1 MRGRLIEHRGI
12 VEQVMSH
19 AITVSIMQE
28 TACSA
33 CAAAQLCRSS
43 EKKEKRME
51 VACDDASSY
60 KVGQEVVIVGDIG
73 LGMRAT
79 LWAYAVPL
87 VLLMAV
93 LIIVGSQTGREGIAA
108 LAALLSLLLYY
119 MVLYMFRDKLQRR
132 FTFKI
137 KS

>member
-1 MRGRLIEHRGI
+1 
-12 VEQVMSH
+12 
-19 AITVSIMQE
+19 
-28 TACSA
+28 
-33 CAAAQLCRSS
+33 
-43 EKKEKRME
+43 ME

-60 KVGQEVVIVGDIG
+60 KVGQEVIVVGDIG

-93 LIIVGSQTGREGIAA
+93 LITVGSQTGSEGIAA